1 MSTIARG
8 ARRVLI
14 ARNDTRGCV
23 LMDQGRSAD
32 RPWSRMRGL
41 IGSEQLVP
49 GQSLWITP
57 CNGIHMLFMSFPIDV
72 VYLDKRLVVV
82 AVDELGAPE
91 DLHLWG
97 QIKPDPAAKNLQCGR
112 SSHLLS
118 RSFHSLDQWL
128 SLTSTGSDRAH
139 ARTS

>member
-1 MSTIARG
+1 M
-8 ARRVLI
+8 I
-14 ARNDTRGCV
+14 ARNLTRGTDLATEV
-23 LMDQGRSAD
+23 RSAD

-82 AVDELGAPE
+82 AVDERMRPWKIGRFVHGAHSVLELPV
-91 DLHLWG
+91 G
-97 QIKPDPAAKNLQCGR
+97 AVV
-112 SSHLLS
+112 SSGTKVGDS
-118 RSFHSLDQWL
+118 I
-128 SLTSTGSDRAH
+128 AVE
-139 ARTS
+139 